1 MRLLRDVSGAAL
13 VAALSHAGDVIMRQ
27 KMIARALFN
36 EDARGAPHH
45 DFASRSSA
53 GGDPN
58 AILKDV
64 VEHAGLTRDEV
75 AETLFG

>member
-1 MRLLRDVSGAAL
+1 
-13 VAALSHAGDVIMRQ
+13 
-27 KMIARALFN
+27 MIARAPFN

-75 AETLFG
+75 AEEA